1 MATFSPEVTGYIV
14 VSGLLLALMMGA
26 HIGVALG
33 LAGFAGIYLS
43 VGPDAA
49 FAQLT
54 AIPFGTTNSFALA
67 VIPLFI
73 LMGSF
78 ATVSG
83 ITTELFRMAY
93 VWLGTLRGGL
103 AMATVMSSAAFGA
116 ASGSTIVNAA
126 VFTRMAMPEMARFG
140 YDVRLNAGCIAAAG
154 TLAALIPPSIL
165 MVVYAVIT
173 EQSIGKLLIAGIVPG
188 ILTAIIYC
196 TGIYVL
202 ARVRPDLAPLAN
214 LQFTWTQRFEALKGV
229 WGILILFIL
238 IVGGIYGGYFP
249 ATYAGA
255 VGAFGAFLIAL
266 SKRRITGK
274 AMSEVLKEAAVTTS
288 VIFIIVIGGIL
299 FARFLTYSGLVTTI
313 SKTILS
319 LGGTKYM
326 YLLGFIVLFLI
337 LGCFIEPI
345 AIMVMTLPIM
355 FPVMKESGFDP
366 IWLGV
371 VSVKLAEIGVLTPPV
386 GLNVFV
392 VRSSSP
398 IPVTLGQVFA
408 GVTPFI
414 VLDFLSLGL
423 YVIFPEMITWL
434 PNLMSPN

>member
-1 MATFSPEVTGYIV
+1 MELLAPQTAGWIV
-14 VSGLLLALMMGA
+14 VGLLLLWLTLGV

-33 LAGFAGIYLS
+33 LTGFIGIYLT

-49 FAQLT
+49 LAQIGT
-54 AIPFGTTNSFALA
+54 IPFSTTNSFALA

-78 ATVSG
+78 ATVAA
-83 ITTELFRMAY
+83 ITTDLFRAAY
-93 VWLGTLRGGL
+93 VWLGKLRGGL

-126 VFTRMAMPEMARFG
+126 VFTRMAMPEMTRFG
-140 YDVRLNAGCIAAAG
+140 YDVRLSAGCIAAAG

-188 ILTAIIYC
+188 ILTAVIYC
-196 TGIYVL
+196 AGIYVI
-202 ARVRPDLAPLAN
+202 ARVRPDIAPRAN
-214 LQFTWTQRFEALKGV
+214 IVFTWAERWRSLYSV
-229 WGILILFIL
+229 YGIIILFAL
-238 IVGGIYGGYFP
+238 VVGGIYGGYFP

-255 VGAFGAFLIAL
+255 VGAFGAFVIAL
-266 SKRRITGK
+266 VKGRMGMKSLV
-274 AMSEVLKEAAVTTS
+274 EVLKDAAVTTS
-288 VIFIIVIGGIL
+288 VIFIIVIGGII
-299 FARFLTYSGLVTTI
+299 FARFLTYSGLVDII
-313 SKTILS
+313 SRGLLD
-319 LGGTKYM
+319 LGTGKYV
-326 YLLGFIVLFLI
+326 YLIGFIVLFI
-337 LGCFIEPI
+337 VLGCFIEPI

-355 FPVMKESGFDP
+355 FPVMVKAGFDP

-371 VSVKLAEIGVLTPPV
+371 VAVKLAEISVLTPPV

-392 VRSSSP
+392 VKSSSP
-398 IPVTLGQVFA
+398 VPVTLGQVFA

-414 VLDFLSLGL
+414 LLDLLSLAL
-423 YVIFPEMITWL
+423 YVLFPEMLLWL
-434 PNLMSPN
+434 PNLMQS